1 VPREHAAITLT
12 PDEIVEFIS
21 GQTLCIVATLDPDG
35 SPWGDVAA
43 SAHRDGRLYFR
54 LGERS
59 RSRRNVEADPRVC
72 CTLEAQGAGYYAMVS
87 AMVHGEATPLGDGES
102 VPELDALPD
111 PVTGATS
118 AGAVFSVD
126 LEHVVSFD
134 FAKIQ
139 RRFEQ
144 S

>member
-12 PDEIVEFIS
+12 PDEVVAFVS
-21 GQTLCIVATLDPDG
+21 GQTQCVVATLDADG

-43 SAHRDGRLYFR
+43 CAYREGRLYFR
-54 LGERS
+54 LADGS
-59 RSRRNVEADPRVC
+59 RARRNVEADPRVC
-72 CTLEAQGAGYYAMVS
+72 CTLEAQGPDYYGNVS
-87 AMVHGEATPLGDGES
+87 AMVHGTATATDRPFG
-102 VPELDALPD
+102 ELDALAD
-111 PVTGATS
+111 PI
-118 AGAVFSVD
+118 AGTPIAGEVFAVD

-144 S
+144 A

>member
-12 PDEIVEFIS
+12 PDEVVEFLAS
-21 GQTLCIVATLDPDG
+21 QTHCILGTLDPDG

-43 SAHRDGRLYFR
+43 TAYRDGRLYFR
-54 LGERS
+54 VPEGS
-59 RSRRNVEADPRVC
+59 RSRRNIDADPRVC
-72 CTLEAQGAGYYAMVS
+72 CTLEAQGTGYYAMVS
-87 AMVHGEATPLGDGES
+87 AMVHGTATPIEGAAFA
-102 VPELDALPD
+102 ELDARPD
-111 PVTGATS
+111 PV
-118 AGAVFSVD
+118 AGAPVAGPVFSVD

-144 S
+144 A

>member
-1 VPREHAAITLT
+1 MPREHSAITLT
-12 PDEIVEFIS
+12 SDEIADFVAS
-21 GQTLCIVATLDPDG
+21 QTLCIVATLDPDG

-43 SAHRDGRLYFR
+43 CALRDGRLYFR

-72 CTLEAQGAGYYAMVS
+72 CTLEAQGTGYYAMIS
-87 AMVHGEATPLGDGES
+87 AMVHGEASPLGDGDS
-102 VPELDALPD
+102 VPELDDLAD
-111 PVTGATS
+111 PVDGATT
-118 AGAVFSVD
+118 GPVFSVD